1 MTKQHFGA
9 IVFFINQSPVI
20 KNITKISAL
29 HIVLCFISKA
39 YAALTVLFTNSNKTT
54 TLISGQEFFFYD
66 NYNCYIKSH
75 FNKYTKNF
83 HKVCGFIGT
92 GEQLLIDT
100 LIENEYKYL
109 FTKGK
114 LYKNKY

>member
-1 MTKQHFGA
+1 M
-9 IVFFINQSPVI
+9 I

-54 TLISGQEFFFYD
+54 TLISDQEFFFYD

-75 FNKYTKNF
+75 FNKYTKKF

-109 FTKGK
+109 FTEGE